1 MIVKL
6 YQSNDN
12 AYIKP
17 ESVDA
22 IIPVKDEKGN
32 FMYTSIFVNGQE
44 IKADCGTDLLIHS
57 KMKQDW

>member
-1 MIVKL
+1 MIVKI
-6 YQSNDN
+6 YQSNDD

-22 IIPVKDEKGN
+22 IIPVKDEKGDTI
-32 FMYTSIFVNGQE
+32 YTSIFVQGKE
-44 IKADCGTDLLIHS
+44 IKTSCGTDLLIYS